1 MAEAH
6 STHLSA
12 TLDLISIS
20 VNINI
25 LLVVVTSGVPVIV
38 AIFFFFFINCWNLR
52 HCSILRSWSLEIKMH
67 SSSDLSLHNGA
78 KCVSHTKAE
87 PHCAVSGLH
96 GLWVCWMKGF
106 SELKV
111 SSPHDDKYLSKK
123 TINTGIFMNHKVKQ
137 IFAPCQTEIFWI

>member
-38 AIFFFFFINCWNLR
+38 AVFFFFHKLLKSPPLQ
-52 HCSILRSWSLEIKMH
+52 HLAELE
-67 SSSDLSLHNGA
+67 
-78 KCVSHTKAE
+78 
-87 PHCAVSGLH
+87 SGN
-96 GLWVCWMKGF
+96 K
-106 SELKV
+106 
-111 SSPHDDKYLSKK
+111 DA
-123 TINTGIFMNHKVKQ
+123 Q
-137 IFAPCQTEIFWI
+137 